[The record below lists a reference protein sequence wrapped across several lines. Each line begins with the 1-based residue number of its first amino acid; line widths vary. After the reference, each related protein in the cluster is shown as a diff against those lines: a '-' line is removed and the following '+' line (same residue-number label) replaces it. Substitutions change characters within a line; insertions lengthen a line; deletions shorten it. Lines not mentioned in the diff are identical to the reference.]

1 MILQKQK
8 KHPTKSFTFAT
19 NTYIMKKLFFTLS
32 AFLLYST
39 SSLWAQ
45 NLEIIP
51 LGVYGGGDES
61 NLSCYLLG
69 VEKSNSYIALDAGT
83 VRSGINKAIE
93 KGTFDVSFETV
104 LQHYIK
110 GYFISHGHLDHLS
123 GLIINSPE
131 DSAKP
136 IYSLP
141 FVADIFK
148 HNYFT
153 NASWANF
160 GNEGESPILGKY
172 TYTKVKPLQS
182 FSISNT
188 TFSAEVFEL
197 SHVNPQKSSAILLR
211 NNNDYVLYFGD
222 TGADRIEKTNHLDT
236 IWEYIAPLVRNKN
249 LKTILLEVSFANSQ
263 PEHLLF
269 GHLTPKLLTEEL
281 SKLACHTGLES
292 LQDLTI
298 IITHLKPSGNQI
310 ETIKRE
316 LLENNPLQ
324 VHYIFPIQG
333 ERITLN

>member
-1 MILQKQK
+1 
-8 KHPTKSFTFAT
+8 
-19 NTYIMKKLFFTLS
+19 MKKLFFTLS
-32 AFLLYST
+32 AFLLYTASP
-39 SSLWAQ
+39 LLAQ
-45 NLEIIP
+45 NLEVIP

-61 NLSCYLLG
+61 NLSCYLVG
-69 VEKSNSYIALDAGT
+69 VENSNSYLALDAGT
-83 VRSGINKAIE
+83 IRSGINKSIE
-93 KGTFDVSFETV
+93 KGAFDVSFETV
-104 LQHYIK
+104 LQQYIK

-131 DSAKP
+131 DTAKP

-141 FVADIFK
+141 FVAEIFK

-172 TYTKVKPLQS
+172 TYKKVKPFQS
-182 FSISNT
+182 FSIANT
-188 TFSAEVFEL
+188 PFSAELFEL

-236 IWEYIAPLVRNKN
+236 IWDYIAPLVQNKN
-249 LKTILLEVSFANSQ
+249 LKTILLEVSFPNSQ

-269 GHLTPKLLTEEL
+269 GHLTPKLLNEEL
-281 SKLACHTGLES
+281 SKLAQYSGLEK
-292 LQDLTI
+292 LNDLTI
-298 IITHLKPSGNQI
+298 IVTHLKPSGNQI
-310 ETIKRE
+310 EEIKRE

-324 VHYIFPIQG
+324 LHYIFPKQG
-333 ERITLN
+333 ERITLH